1 MCIRDSYTGTLICDT
16 DEGIITE
23 HQNCFR
29 GGKKQPLTKED
40 IDKKY
45 KANLKF
51 SKLQDKD
58 YRNLLSNNAK
68 ANIEN
73 NFSLKR
79 LSADLKQLIED
90 EN

>member
-1 MCIRDSYTGTLICDT
+1 MNGLPVISTKT
-16 DEGIITE
+16 DGALEIFGGFSE
-23 HQNCFR
+23 DR
-29 GGKKQPLTKED
+29 GGILVD
-40 IDKKY
+40 
-45 KANLKF
+45 F
-51 SKLQDKD
+51 SSPNQIVEAISRLQDKD

>member
-1 MCIRDSYTGTLICDT
+1 MEAI
-16 DEGIITE
+16 
-23 HQNCFR
+23 
-29 GGKKQPLTKED
+29 
-40 IDKKY
+40 
-45 KANLKF
+45 